1 MKKKKGIA
9 RQNMAMLEVS
19 FQKEKRKKK
28 LFDHARALAKE
39 QYTDHKIQSNVPE
52 SQLTTDNFVNI
63 VAFGNIN
70 EVSEAQA
77 NFFGFEAH
85 VATDIT
91 PKLDVAMDTTPT
103 NEDNLTDISEDTTT
117 LENMLVADDTTNTK
131 AKSGRNNFGQDSLQ
145 TMRFDLKAAKD
156 HYSNED
162 HEVE

>member
-1 MKKKKGIA
+1 M
-9 RQNMAMLEVS
+9 
-19 FQKEKRKKK
+19 
-28 LFDHARALAKE
+28 AKE
-39 QYTDHKIQSNVPE
+39 QYTEHKIQSNVPE
-52 SQLTTDNFVNI
+52 NQLTTDNFVNI

-91 PKLDVAMDTTPT
+91 PKLDVAMYTTPT

-131 AKSGRNNFGQDSLQ
+131 AKSGRNKFGQDYIQ
-145 TMRFDLKAAKD
+145 IMQFDPKAAND
-156 HYSNED
+156 HYSSKD
-162 HEVE
+162 HDAEQQLSR